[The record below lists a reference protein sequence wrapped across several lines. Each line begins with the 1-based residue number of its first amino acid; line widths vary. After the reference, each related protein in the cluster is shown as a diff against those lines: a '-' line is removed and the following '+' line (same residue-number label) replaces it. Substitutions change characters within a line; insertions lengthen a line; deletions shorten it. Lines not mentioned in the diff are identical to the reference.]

1 MDTEHSSDASQVVD
15 LVNYSHLQS
24 KYRWGKTG
32 LIALVIFF
40 FISRKK
46 KQHRVCCVKGRR
58 IRAICLPVEP
68 FCYLY
73 SPLSVLE
80 SLGAYLSINNTMI
93 LYLSHVLW
101 FSWYCYLRLPDN
113 GWCIYSSFR
122 KILSSLVG
130 KISLRYFNTLIIEIY
145 S

>member
-24 KYRWGKTG
+24 KYRWGKNRTDCFG
-32 LIALVIFF
+32 NFF
-40 FISRKK
+40 FISRQE
-46 KQHRVCCVKGRR
+46 KQHSVYCVKGRR

-73 SPLSVLE
+73 RPLSVLE
-80 SLGAYLSINNTMI
+80 SLGAYLSINNMMI

-101 FSWYCYLRLPDN
+101 FSWYCYLRRPDN
-113 GWCIYSSFR
+113 WWCICFSFR
-122 KILSSLVG
+122 KILSSLVR
-130 KISLRYFNTLIIEIY
+130 KISLRYFNALIIKIC